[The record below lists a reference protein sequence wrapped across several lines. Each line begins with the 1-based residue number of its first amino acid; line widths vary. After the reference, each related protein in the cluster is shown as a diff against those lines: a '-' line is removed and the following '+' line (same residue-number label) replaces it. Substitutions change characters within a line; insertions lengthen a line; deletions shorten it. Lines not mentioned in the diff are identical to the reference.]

1 MIAIYALFVWSQW
14 QVQVIMNMSMERG
27 DLEQTALQMIL
38 KLISTVKCSF
48 LMNSLLKKLRRIDR
62 FINAVSMVSIIFL
75 NFFYFNSENNWKIQK
90 GSSSAIIFVLFL
102 CNRERFI
109 MLRFLQSVEII
120 WNCQSMILIFKWWAP
135 FKQQQQNWFLCT
147 RTYNF
152 FFFFSLCFRFSL
164 PSCLFFSDL
173 YHYFYFSS
181 C

>member
-1 MIAIYALFVWSQW
+1 MKSVAGAGHNEYEYGEGRFGANSSANDIEINFNGK
-14 QVQVIMNMSMERG
+14 M
-27 DLEQTALQMIL
+27 
-38 KLISTVKCSF
+38 LI

-75 NFFYFNSENNWKIQK
+75 NFFISIPKTIEKSRKVRVQPLFS
-90 GSSSAIIFVLFL
+90 FFFL

>member
-1 MIAIYALFVWSQW
+1 MKSVAGAGHNEYEYGEGRFGANSSANDTEININGK
-14 QVQVIMNMSMERG
+14 M
-27 DLEQTALQMIL
+27 
-38 KLISTVKCSF
+38 LI
-48 LMNSLLKKLRRIDR
+48 LMNSLSWKSCVELIAL
-62 FINAVSMVSIIFL
+62 SMQSRWFPLFSSIFL
-75 NFFYFNSENNWKIQK
+75 FQFRKQLKNPERFEFSHYIRSF
-90 GSSSAIIFVLFL
+90 FL